1 MFYRKLLIPFLLLA
15 VSLAVLLLLVTT
27 PLSQIFYHA
36 VSAHSFLLLAIVAA
50 LFFIYFFAWQ
60 FYAQDKD
67 PRWYV
72 VSLAFYVLGIFS
84 FAHAIMVPDFGWGS
98 EELFDIF
105 EHYGLFLTSL
115 LLWGL
120 IVPFSDQIKEKIF
133 AKRSKIFLGL
143 NLFLLTGLA
152 LLFLFPPF
160 AVALFE
166 TVNIFIGL
174 TIINFFL
181 LLFVLLT
188 RKDDSFFSSSFPN
201 VLALLTATV
210 VIPLFYQEWNI
221 VWWYYHFLWL
231 GALLLLLLLLLLLRA
246 KKEKNIS
253 EILFSSFSIR
263 TRLFF
268 IVGLTLVAI
277 VANGLIDFRLSQ
289 NHLQAQTLENLVL
302 VVDLQEGQVLNYL
315 DKLKDRTTDFSSDG
329 FIREELKKILAGDRQ
344 AVTDLSRH
352 LLENKQSLDPLIF
365 GIHIMDIN
373 GKVVA
378 SSRGTEIG
386 MEDMAMDEA
395 FVQAK
400 GSRYSTG
407 FLSDI
412 VEEVHFGEK
421 NNAILATAPIID
433 QERKEN
439 IGVIMLFFKTEGLS
453 DILTGKAQT
462 KLGALSTWTARKKTM
477 EMYLVNQDKT
487 MVTESRFVVN
497 APFKQKVDTPPVR
510 LCAKSEE
517 MNGEYLDYREIPV
530 FGASMCFG
538 NGWTLLTEIDKA
550 EVLGSLSDY
559 LQQNLLSGSAT
570 FLLILIVMYL
580 FILGIISPLKAL
592 SGAAQKIGAGD
603 FSARVKL
610 LTRDEFGQ
618 LSQTF
623 NEMAENIQKSS
634 AGLQQKVKEEE
645 SSRLAV
651 TNILGDLE
659 IAKNQIEQAKAK
671 DEAILSSI
679 GDAVMACDKDGR
691 VTLFNGVAEAL
702 TGFSTKEVIGRHY
715 SQLLHFIKESD
726 EKPGN
731 DFIAEAI
738 KIGQQT
744 KMANH
749 TLLITKDGQKIPVAD
764 SAAPVKDAHGEIMGC
779 VVVFRDVT
787 HERDV
792 DKVKTEFISIASHQ
806 LRTPLT
812 AIKLFGEMLLNDEVG
827 KLAPKQR
834 DYVTDMY
841 ESTER
846 MVRLVNNLLNISRL
860 ETGRL
865 KVTPQPTKLE
875 DLIQDIIDEE
885 AAVAKARNCVVKF
898 KHPSKPLPTIPLDQT
913 LMRQVIHNLFTN
925 GLKYSK
931 PGSGQV
937 TIELTTTNTS
947 RAAKALV
954 AHALKKEPAALLPY
968 VLIAVTDDG
977 LGIPAAAQKRIFE
990 KFFRADNAIKM
1001 QAEGSGLGLYVSKM
1015 IIEAMDGKIWFVSN
1029 ENKGSVF
1036 YVAFPQSGAV
1046 PKAGERSL
1054 A

>member
-84 FAHAIMVPDFGWGS
+84 FAHAIVVPGFGWGS

-302 VVDLQEGQVLNYL
+302 MVDLQEGQVLNYL

-344 AVTDLSRH
+344 AITDLSRH
-352 LLENKQSLDPLIF
+352 LLENKQPLDPLIF

-378 SSRGTEIG
+378 SSLGIEIG

-462 KLGALSTWTARKKTM
+462 KSGALSTWTARKKTM

-530 FGASMCFG
+530 FGASMCFS

-580 FILGIISPLKAL
+580 FTIGVIAPLKEL
-592 SGAAQKIGAGD
+592 SVVAQKIGKGD
-603 FSARVKL
+603 FTARVAL
-610 LTRDEFGQ
+610 VTRDEFGE
-618 LSQTF
+618 LSQVF
-623 NEMAENIQKSS
+623 NQMAENVQRSS
-634 AGLQQKVKEEE
+634 VSLQEKVKEEE
-645 SSRLAV
+645 TSRLAV

-659 IAKNQIEQAKAK
+659 IAKNQLEAEKAK
-671 DEAILSSI
+671 DEAILASI

-738 KIGQQT
+738 KTGRQT

-792 DKVKTEFISIASHQ
+792 DKAKTEFVSLASHQ

-812 AIKLFGEMLLNDEVG
+812 SIGWYVEMLQSGDAGILNNKQKEFLSEVYTGNKRMVELVNALLNVSRMELGTFIVEPEPTDVVKLAQSVADEQKPQIEAKKLKLSEKYSKDLPLFNADPKLLRMVAQNLLSNAVKYTPDKGKVGFDIWLAKKGDEVG
-827 KLAPKQR
+827 WKK
-834 DYVTDMY
+834 VKE
-841 ESTER
+841 ESVAIT
-846 MVRLVNNLLNISRL
+846 VSD
-860 ETGRL
+860 TG
-865 KVTPQPTKLE
+865 
-875 DLIQDIIDEE
+875 
-885 AAVAKARNCVVKF
+885 
-898 KHPSKPLPTIPLDQT
+898 
-913 LMRQVIHNLFTN
+913 
-925 GLKYSK
+925 Y
-931 PGSGQV
+931 
-937 TIELTTTNTS
+937 
-947 RAAKALV
+947 
-954 AHALKKEPAALLPY
+954 
-968 VLIAVTDDG
+968 
-977 LGIPAAAQKRIFE
+977 GIPAAQQEKIFT
-990 KFFRADNAIKM
+990 KLFRADNVREKDTD
-1001 QAEGSGLGLYVSKM
+1001 GTGLGLYIVKAIVDHSGG
-1015 IIEAMDGKIWFVSN
+1015 AVWFESV
-1029 ENKGSVF
+1029 ENKGTTF
-1036 YVAFPQSGAV
+1036 YVTLPLSGMKKKEGA
-1046 PKAGERSL
+1046 KTL
-1054 A
+1054 T